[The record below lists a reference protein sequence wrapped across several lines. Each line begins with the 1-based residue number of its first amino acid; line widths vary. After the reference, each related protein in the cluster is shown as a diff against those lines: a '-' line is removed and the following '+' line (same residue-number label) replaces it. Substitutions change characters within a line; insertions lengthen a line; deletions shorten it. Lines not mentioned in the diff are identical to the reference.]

1 MTAAR
6 HIPIADTVHTIT
18 IDSTFTP
25 TPGGL
30 IVQQGDTVNFQ
41 NNSNSAITIQFVPN
55 PPGQPVSGNIT
66 INANS
71 SGGFVAPNYDAS
83 ANYDIYVGT
92 TKESDGPYA
101 IQVGNGPIYVQ
112 VTWNVALGV
121 GQTNPSPVAV
131 PLEGNLE
138 IFSTDTTS
146 YKASWP
152 NTGDPFTLP
161 SPLKEVVPGVAN
173 NLSYTA
179 TSGIAEYKFNLVKT
193 TSSPVLGTGSGGGT
207 VRVKGT

>member
-6 HIPIADTVHTIT
+6 HIPIADTVYTIT

-41 NNSNSAITIQFVPN
+41 NNSGSEITIQFVPN
-55 PPGQPVSGNIT
+55 APGQPVSGNIT
-66 INANS
+66 INSNS

-92 TKESDGPYA
+92 TKESGGPYV

-112 VTWNVALGV
+112 ATWNVALGI

-131 PLEGNLE
+131 PLQGTLE

-146 YKASWP
+146 YKATWP
-152 NTGDPFTLP
+152 NTGNPFTLP
-161 SPLKEVVPGVAN
+161 HPLTTVVPGVVN
-173 NLSYTA
+173 NVSYTA
-179 TSGIAEYKFNLVKT
+179 TSAIAEYKFNLVKT
-193 TSSPVLGTGSGGGT
+193 TPDPKVGTGSGGGT